1 MAGMAAMLALA
12 AASIIA
18 LIQGNG
24 EAAGTLLIWAVIAV
38 TPAIA
43 AAGLSIFR
51 IREEP
56 MARPCTILLVAFPV
70 ILAAGMGLEA
80 LDGDANHRIL
90 RAAASLITVAGAAP
104 AAAALVMRNRG

>member
-1 MAGMAAMLALA
+1 MVSMAAMLELA

-24 EAAGTLLIWAVIAV
+24 EAADALLVWAVIAV

-56 MARPCTILLVAFPV
+56 MAIPCIILLIAFPV

-80 LDGDANHRIL
+80 LDEDAGHRML
-90 RAAASLITVAGAAP
+90 RAAASVITVAGAAP
-104 AAAALVMRNRG
+104 SAAALIMRIRR